1 MWHSAP
7 GNNYCITK
15 VVFFFTDH
23 ESTTVQHDSSV
34 AVDDSVAVL
43 HFDGSSSQDEEGIYV
58 LCTYF

>member
-43 HFDGSSSQDEEGIYV
+43 HFDEEGIRTPYI
-58 LCTYF
+58 F